1 MALNPRSRAPRRKR
15 LRWNWPR
22 PVRERILRLRCRHA
36 NLGKD
41 KVHKFLRPWCE
52 ARGYPVPSAS
62 TIGRLIA
69 DHPSRMRVTSPAN
82 LDRRG
87 RPKPRRRSGISSE
100 RVPGWA
106 GRWWGW
112 IDCSQGRRRYV
123 PVDLYSRFGFALGT
137 HSHTSTTAALFLE
150 HVLLVF
156 PGSVEAVLSDNG
168 SEFQGAFDKVLKERG
183 IRHCVTRPKSPKMNA
198 HAERFNRTVQEE
210 FVQFEED
217 LLFTDVPL
225 FNEKCLE
232 WLLLYNT
239 ERPHHS
245 LGNSVRW
252 SS

>member
-1 MALNPRSRAPRRKR
+1 MQGMGTRSLGWGIRGYSRVQKLARILDMTTATAERRLQALQHWEKYGIQAAQDAFGVSRATLYRWRKQFREAGSIVALNPRSRAPRRKR

-87 RPKPRRRSGISSE
+87 RPKPRRRKRRDLKPKGFRAAHCGQMVGVDTIE
-100 RVPGWA
+100 LF
-106 GRWWGW
+106 
-112 IDCSQGRRRYV
+112 SQGRRRYV
-123 PVDLYSRFGFALGT
+123 LTLVDLYSRFGFALGT

-156 PGSVEAVLSDNG
+156 
-168 SEFQGAFDKVLKERG
+168 RG
-183 IRHCVTRPKSPKMNA
+183 LWRRC
-198 HAERFNRTVQEE
+198 
-210 FVQFEED
+210 
-217 LLFTDVPL
+217 
-225 FNEKCLE
+225 
-232 WLLLYNT
+232 
-239 ERPHHS
+239 
-245 LGNSVRW
+245 
-252 SS
+252 